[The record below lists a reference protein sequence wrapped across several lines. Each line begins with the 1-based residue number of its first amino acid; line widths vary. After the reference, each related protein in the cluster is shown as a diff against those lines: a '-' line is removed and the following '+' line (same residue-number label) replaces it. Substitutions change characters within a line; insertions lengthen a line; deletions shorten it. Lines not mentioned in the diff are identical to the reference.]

1 MKSASYGLVLLCVVA
16 LASGQAQ
23 KPAPAPAP
31 ALKARPSTALE
42 TENPSSVAAD
52 SPVVTVDGLCQR
64 PPNSSA
70 TPADCRTVITRS
82 EFEKV
87 MNAVQ
92 PNMPPAAKKQFVN
105 RYVVVLLLAEKAH
118 EMGLDQGP
126 DFEEQM
132 RLARL
137 QTLARLA
144 GERMQSDASH
154 IAESDIQ
161 EYYQAHSADFKT
173 ISFDRLYVPK
183 QKQVDN
189 SAQKSNDPD
198 AQKKREES
206 EAAMK
211 EEAAKLRVRAAA
223 GEDFAKLQQEA
234 YDFANYKL
242 KAPNT
247 RVENVRKSNV
257 PPGDVSIFDLKKGD
271 VSQVFND
278 PAGFMIY
285 KVEGSEQLP
294 LASVREEVARTL
306 QAENTRKA
314 FDELQGSIKTTLN
327 ESYFAVPAPPS
338 LKSPGEQ
345 PAAEQPAPG
354 KK

>member
-1 MKSASYGLVLLCVVA
+1 MKAFSYALVCLCVA
-16 LASGQAQ
+16 GIGWGQAGKPSPAPEPTLKTRATTASG
-23 KPAPAPAP
+23 
-31 ALKARPSTALE
+31 E
-42 TENPSSVAAD
+42 SSAAVSAD
-52 SPVVTVDGLCQR
+52 SPVVTVDGLCRR

-70 TPADCRTVITRS
+70 TPADCRTVITRAD
-82 EFEKV
+82 FERV
-87 MNAVQ
+87 IDAVQ
-92 PNMPPAAKKQFVN
+92 PNMPAATKKQFVS

-126 DFEEQM
+126 DFDEQM

-144 GERMQSDASH
+144 GERMQREASQ
-154 IAESDIQ
+154 ISESDI
-161 EYYQAHSADFKT
+161 EGYYRAHTADFKT

-189 SAQKSNDPD
+189 STQKPNDPD

-211 EEAAKLRVRAAA
+211 EEADKLRARAAA

-247 RVENVRKSNV
+247 RVENVRKASI

-278 PAGFMIY
+278 PAGYMIY
-285 KVEGSEQLP
+285 KVAGTEELP
-294 LASVREEVARTL
+294 LASVREEIARAL
-306 QAENTRKA
+306 QAENARKA
-314 FDELQGSIKTTLN
+314 FDELQGSVKTTLN
-327 ESYFAVPAPPS
+327 DSYFAVPAPPS
-338 LKSPGEQ
+338 LKNPGEQ